1 MPAIPPLS
9 AAECRAFLA
18 STRLFGGLPAAA
30 HDEIAAELEWCLVPG
45 GAWVYRQGDEAD
57 GLHLVASGRLVV
69 VRELGDGQESV
80 IGQKGRGDAL
90 GEMSV
95 LTGRPHS
102 ATVRALRDT
111 VLARLSRQR
120 TEALLRRYPDAL
132 FALTRLLASWLGAER
147 QVPARGC
154 VAVAVTAAG
163 PGVSLGDFLDRLA
176 ASLSALAPTLRVKA
190 ADLDALFGEG
200 AARSADGSARHGGMT
215 AWMNEQESRHDVV
228 LYETETAPS
237 LWTHR
242 CLRQADHILV
252 VARADSTPSLGPL
265 AGELARLEEE
275 QGRQLEQLVLLHE
288 SGAQRPRG
296 TAAWLALRPFRR
308 HHHLRLDRPAD
319 FDRLARFVSGR
330 AVGLVLGGGGAR
342 AFAHIG
348 VIRAL
353 EEAGIPIDRIGGT
366 SMGGIVGAQ
375 YARGYSWQEMLDVND
390 RGWVKMRPHKLYT
403 LPLVSLLSAR
413 IAFKMLEMMYGDDD
427 IEDLWLSYFCVS
439 ANMTRAEL
447 HVHRQGSVHDAT
459 GASMAIPGVTPPIL
473 SAEGDL
479 LVDGGVLD
487 NLPTGVMRGLGPGP
501 IIAVDVSARID
512 LQADPGYGRTPTPWQ
527 LLGDRLRRRA
537 RAPPFPNILRLV
549 QRSALLASDVYAK
562 QAKAEVE
569 LYLDLPMEG
578 FDMFDMEA
586 LPRLAEH
593 GYSFACKVLADP
605 VATAGLRPPRRTD
618 PDGR

>member
-1 MPAIPPLS
+1 MPPIAPFS

-18 STRLFGGLPAAA
+18 STRLFGVLPAAA
-30 HDEIAAELEWCLVPG
+30 LDEIAGELEWRLVPG
-45 GAWVYRQGDEAD
+45 GTRVYRQGDEAD

-69 VRELGDGQESV
+69 VRELGDGEESV
-80 IGQKGRGDAL
+80 VGQKGRGDSL

-102 ATVRALRDT
+102 ATARALRDT
-111 VLARLSRQR
+111 VLARLSRER
-120 TEALLRRYPDAL
+120 TEAVLRRHPDAL
-132 FALTRLLASWLGAER
+132 FALTRQLASWLGDER
-147 QVPARGC
+147 QAPARGC
-154 VAVAVTAAG
+154 VAVAVVAAE
-163 PGVSLGDFLDRLA
+163 PHLPLGDFLERLG
-176 ASLSALAPTLRVKA
+176 ASLSALVPTLRVTA
-190 ADLDALFGEG
+190 QDLDARFGEG
-200 AARSADGSARHGGMT
+200 ASRSPDGSPEHGQM
-215 AWMNEQESRHDVV
+215 ASWMNEQESRHEVV
-228 LYETETAPS
+228 LYETDTTAS
-237 LWTHR
+237 AWTRR
-242 CLRQADHILV
+242 CLRQADHVLV
-252 VARADSTPSLGPL
+252 VARAAAAPSLGPL
-265 AGELARLEEE
+265 ADELARLEEE
-275 QGRQLEQLVLLHE
+275 QGRQLEQLVLLHDT
-288 SGAQRPRG
+288 GARRPRG
-296 TAAWLALRPFRR
+296 TAAWLGLRPFRR

-375 YARGYSWQEMLDVND
+375 YARGYSWQEMLDLND

-413 IAFKMLEMMYGDDD
+413 VAFKMLEMMYGDDE

-447 HVHRQGSVHDAT
+447 HVHRQGSVHDWTA
-459 GASMAIPGVTPPIL
+459 ASMAIPGVTPPIL
-473 SAEGDL
+473 SAAGDL

-487 NLPTGVMRGLGPGP
+487 NLPIGVMRGLGPGP

-562 QAKAEVE
+562 QAKPEVE

-578 FDMFDMEA
+578 FDMFDMES

-593 GYSFACKVLADP
+593 GYSFARAVLADP
-605 VATAGLRPPRRTD
+605 AATARLRPPR
-618 PDGR
+618 